1 MILGQIS
8 YLDCVVFLIFLVPQ
22 LLLRVNTFEL
32 LSCFFKALPF
42 FRKNLASTHV
52 AVCFKLMRMVV
63 FYLPYRFIS
72 ERYFTPKKQRS
83 PFVQKASPFQD
94 IVIRCVRYAFAR
106 FPAKIG
112 RVFFSKP
119 VALPFM
125 RFRMLRHGYLHPPI
139 RWKEISLQNCKGIW
153 IIYDVARKPDLV
165 IYYCHGGGFSMGS
178 SYFYLEFLLAWASL
192 LKDNGYQNPAVFALE
207 YDLVPDAAY
216 PTQLEQ
222 TVTGYNHVCTTVDDP
237 SRICVAGDSAGAT
250 LILTLLLYI
259 GKQSNSEDQKPGFA
273 TLISPWTTLFS
284 SHNRNTASDFLD
296 ASSLHLYGR
305 QYAGSD
311 EKLNDPLVSPGVCR
325 DVAWWQKASP
335 TEGYGVLYGSEE
347 LLGPELR
354 DLIALW
360 RKSGCAVSVREEP
373 GAIHAWPVATLFLS
387 DTQAER
393 QKGLKDL
400 VKMIRQAIEIQG
412 DP

>member
-8 YLDCVVFLIFLVPQ
+8 YLDCIVFLVFLAPQ
-22 LLLRVNTFEL
+22 LLLRVNILEL
-32 LSCFFKALPF
+32 LVCFLTALPF
-42 FRKNLASTHV
+42 LCKTCRVDFVL
-52 AVCFKLMRMVV
+52 VCSQLMGRVV
-63 FYLPYRFIS
+63 FRLPYGFIA
-72 ERYFTPKKQRS
+72 ERYFTPKRQRS
-83 PFVQKASPFQD
+83 PFVRQASPFQD
-94 IVIRCVRYAFAR
+94 FVIRCVRYAFAC

-125 RFRMLRHGYLHPPI
+125 KFRMLRHGYFHSPI
-139 RWKEISLQNCKGIW
+139 TWYEKSLQNCKGIW
-153 IIYDVARKPDLV
+153 INHDVAVKPDIV

-178 SYFYLEFLLAWASL
+178 SYFYLEFLLQDA
-192 LKDNGYQNPAVFALE
+192 GYRNPAIFALE

-222 TVTGYNHVCTTVDDP
+222 TIAGYNHVRTTVDDP
-237 SRICVAGDSAGAT
+237 SRICVGGDSAGAT

-259 GKQSNSEDQKPGFA
+259 GKQPNSMKQRPGFA

-296 ASSLHLYGR
+296 ANSLHMYGR

-311 EKLNDPLVSPGVCR
+311 ERLDDPLVSPGVCKSS
-325 DVAWWQKASP
+325 AWWAKACP
-335 TEGYGVLYGSEE
+335 LKGYGVLYGSEE

-373 GAIHAWPVATLFLS
+373 GAVHAWPVATLFLS

-400 VKMIRQAIEIQG
+400 VKMVRQAIEA
-412 DP
+412 